1 MLRRQAS
8 IAGSAG
14 LIPGQGAKIPCATQ
28 HGPKNKNIKVIKFLK
43 SEQNKIKMW
52 NNLDKAKD
60 FDSLLIFSVPK

>member
-43 SEQNKIKMW
+43 SEQNKIKM
-52 NNLDKAKD
+52 
-60 FDSLLIFSVPK
+60 